1 MPSDSKARSASA
13 PQPFDHLTPPD
24 LLRAASEQGLALTC
38 ERAEFDRSGLDFL
51 VLHAHDTAGSPWIV
65 RTPRRA
71 SVLEAARVEARVLA
85 LVAGYLPVAVPEWRV
100 FSDEVIA
107 YPRLAGV
114 PAVTMDPGAGPSWNI
129 IDPTAPCGA
138 FIDSFAAALHAL
150 SSIPAE
156 AVASAGIPR
165 QSIAEARAELLE
177 LLQSTREALQP
188 SPAVW
193 ARWQGWARND
203 ALWPDSVALVHGD
216 LHPGHLLLDDAGQL
230 TGILDWTEAKQTDPS
245 LDLAMFFGCFG
256 QASLERLLCRLER
269 CGARTWPGL
278 IEHVKERW
286 AAFPVVVADWALR
299 SDNPEVLAHARAQL
313 AGVAEQSS

>member
-85 LVAGYLPVAVPEWRV
+85 LVAEYLPVAVPEWRV

-114 PAVTMDPGAGPSWNI
+114 PAVTADPGADLRG
-129 IDPTAPCGA
+129 T
-138 FIDSFAAALHAL
+138 
-150 SSIPAE
+150 SSIRQRPAARSSILLRPRCTRFRASRPRRWQAQAYRSKASPRRAPSSSSCCSRPGRRCSRARQFGRAGKPGYE
-156 AVASAGIPR
+156 TTRCGRIPSRSCMAICTPGIFCSMMPGNSRVSWIGRKLSKLTPRSTWRCSLAASGRRRSSVSSAVSSAVA
-165 QSIAEARAELLE
+165 
-177 LLQSTREALQP
+177 
-188 SPAVW
+188 
-193 ARWQGWARND
+193 
-203 ALWPDSVALVHGD
+203 
-216 LHPGHLLLDDAGQL
+216 
-230 TGILDWTEAKQTDPS
+230 
-245 LDLAMFFGCFG
+245 
-256 QASLERLLCRLER
+256 
-269 CGARTWPGL
+269 PGL
-278 IEHVKERW
+278 G
-286 AAFPVVVADWALR
+286 
-299 SDNPEVLAHARAQL
+299 RA
-313 AGVAEQSS
+313 